1 MEVDAALRLGW
12 VALEEGVEPGDA
24 VAPYLLV
31 GLQEGLNPLQ
41 GVGIGVDEAFTAV
54 LSLRHQP
61 GSFQHG
67 YVLLHGGE

>member
-1 MEVDAALRLGW
+1 MALRLGW

-41 GVGIGVDEAFTAV
+41 GVGIGVDEALTA
-54 LSLRHQP
+54 RP
-61 GSFQHG
+61 GSPG
-67 YVLLHGGE
+67 ARPRRDG